1 MTHMQTFSD
10 FRPTPH
16 DQAGVGSDETDADW
30 LVFPML
36 YTPNIATDLD
46 DSNWSA
52 IQAALE
58 ESDPE
63 GVDHTM
69 HAFGHW
75 ATPFDLIIVR
85 PGSKAHETAE
95 ELAKRL
101 EDYSVLDEDDFSN
114 RECEAQ
120 YESVQDEL
128 AGLTLERNGVELT
141 AEDLCEVSSQICS
154 QANDIELMD
163 RRDVER
169 ALVKLGWIYDESEMV
184 WFPESEGTHEHL
196 ETEYE

>member
-1 MTHMQTFSD
+1 MTHFQTFSE

-36 YTPNIATDLD
+36 YQPKIATDLEA
-46 DSNWSA
+46 SNWSA
-52 IQAALE
+52 IQTALKE
-58 ESDPE
+58 TDPE

-95 ELAKRL
+95 KLAERL
-101 EDYSVLDEDDFSN
+101 IEDIVLDQDDFSN

-120 YESVQDEL
+120 YESVQWEL
-128 AGLTLERNGVELT
+128 IQLTFKRNGVELT
-141 AEDLCEVSSQICS
+141 SDEESDLASQICS
-154 QANDIELMD
+154 RANDSEPMD

-169 ALVKLGWIYDESEMV
+169 ALVKLGWVYSEDEMTWSV
-184 WFPESEGTHEHL
+184 TK
-196 ETEYE
+196 